1 MTLSIISLGA
11 GVEAT
16 PLALRAAHGEIEPM
30 PDCAIFADTQWEP
43 KAVYRHLEWLRS
55 PGVLPFPVH
64 VVTAGNIR
72 EHMLRSSTMS
82 SRKPFA
88 MAPWHLTK
96 PDGSRGL
103 GRRQCTKEFKV
114 EPLMKK
120 QRELAGY
127 APRQRMPKDTVEVW
141 IGISTDEAARMKPA
155 AWQWQTNRFPLIE
168 SRMSR
173 MDCMAWLDRND

>member
-1 MTLSIISLGA
+1 MIAPLPSKRILSLGA
-11 GVEAT
+11 GGQST
-16 PLALRAAHGEIEPM
+16 TLALMGAQGGIEPM

-82 SRKPFA
+82 SRKRFA
-88 MAPWHLTK
+88 TAPWHLTM

-103 GRRQCTKEFKV
+103 G
-114 EPLMKK
+114 
-120 QRELAGY
+120 
-127 APRQRMPKDTVEVW
+127 
-141 IGISTDEAARMKPA
+141 
-155 AWQWQTNRFPLIE
+155 
-168 SRMSR
+168 
-173 MDCMAWLDRND
+173 